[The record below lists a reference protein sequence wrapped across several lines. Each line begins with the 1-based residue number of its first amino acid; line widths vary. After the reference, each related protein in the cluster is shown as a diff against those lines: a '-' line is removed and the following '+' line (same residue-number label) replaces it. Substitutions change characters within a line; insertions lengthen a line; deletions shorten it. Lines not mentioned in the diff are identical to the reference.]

1 MIEYEWLN
9 INVNIIIK
17 WMNEF
22 EWLNLNDEW
31 MNLEDWIWVIEYN
44 LREWI
49 KN

>member
-1 MIEYEWLN
+1 MN
-9 INVNIIIK
+9 INIIIK

-31 MNLEDWIWVIEYN
+31 INLEDWIWVIEYN

-49 KN
+49 KS